1 LNETIAQVNQ
11 TLAQVNA
18 SEQLLL
24 LSSQME
30 QDYNVTVDD
39 ITTLL
44 PQSSLNYMNMSS
56 FDVETQ
62 TVALQEV
69 AQQLIEQNQTN
80 LQVDI
85 LAAQQMLVEILQ
97 QTDPPEG
104 ITLNYTVMETFDESD
119 GKFSNSLGNV
129 ALIDC
134 HYLGQAL
141 ETYFE

>member
-1 LNETIAQVNQ
+1 
-11 TLAQVNA
+11 
-18 SEQLLL
+18 
-24 LSSQME
+24 ME